1 MKNRKYRQKY
11 LDSAPIAAILQPSRG
26 VAFFRRIVITAVMQ
40 LSADARCPGNASMLQ
55 QDLATKGKVHPQ
67 INDGLCPCGSGRFV
81 LSDAPLRLFVR
92 PFGVHEPDKRPDPFH
107 SNIQLDGFMVN
118 YA

>member
-1 MKNRKYRQKY
+1 MKNRKNHQKY
-11 LDSAPIAAILQPSRG
+11 LDSAPIIAILQASRG

-40 LSADARCPGNASMLQ
+40 LSADARCPGNTSMLQ

-81 LSDAPLRLFVR
+81 LSDAPLRLFVH
-92 PFGVHEPDKRPDPFH
+92 PLGIHEPDRRPDPFY